1 MRKILIILSF
11 LIPVFV
17 FSQNEQY
24 IGTPQ
29 NIVKARGGL
38 MSDSSYYLPL
48 RDTNFIP
55 IRYGSEVMR
64 PQDYHIYK
72 YVGHWVV
79 SDSTVAGAN
88 FYNTSSSFTSNR
100 TANSGGNSLTFLGT
114 NGSEVFT
121 INQYPDIIIQT
132 TPSLPYA
139 SLSLHLD
146 TALLVTVNSSGHGV
160 GIEADGYNVYLADSS
175 TVHPGGSSRKGYV
188 FTLLDTITGR
198 GTWKAGSAGTLTNFS
213 SGNLSPLFT
222 TSVATATSTPALSFT
237 LSNAAA
243 NSILGNNTGG
253 SAAPTYFV
261 PTSTTLNGWFG
272 STIQSAISLTTTGSS
287 GAATFSGNTLN
298 IPNYSGGGTTTNAA
312 TFNNSGGGGS
322 SGSTFNGS
330 SALTISY
337 NTIGAA
343 PLASPSFTGTLGAQ
357 GLKTN
362 LVAKTSTYN
371 IATTDYTIECS
382 TNSFTVTL
390 PTAVGVS
397 GQQYVVANITST
409 TTITVATTSS
419 QTFLNQ
425 TGTPTTVFVSGLGSL
440 TFQSDGTGWL
450 IE

>member
-55 IRYGSEVMR
+55 VRNGAMICRVADGL
-64 PQDYHIYK
+64 IYK
-72 YVGHWVV
+72 YVGHWI
-79 SDSTVAGAN
+79 S
-88 FYNTSSSFTSNR
+88 
-100 TANSGGNSLTFLGT
+100 
-114 NGSEVFT
+114 
-121 INQYPDIIIQT
+121 
-132 TPSLPYA
+132 
-139 SLSLHLD
+139 
-146 TALLVTVNSSGHGV
+146 VT
-160 GIEADGYNVYLADSS
+160 
-175 TVHPGGSSRKGYV
+175 GGSS
-188 FTLLDTITGR
+188 
-198 GTWKAGSAGTLTNFS
+198 GTVTSFS

-222 TSVATATSTPALSFT
+222 TSVSTATTTPALSFT
-237 LSNAAA
+237 ISNAAA
-243 NSILGNNTGG
+243 NSIFGNNTGG
-253 SAAPTYFV
+253 SAAPAYFV

-272 STIQSAISLTTTGSS
+272 GTIQSAISLTTTGSS
-287 GAATFSGNTLN
+287 GAATFSGGTLN
-298 IPNYSGGGTTTNAA
+298 IPNYAYTLPTATTSVLGGVKIDGTTITISSGVISAATQIALTTTGSSGAATLIGGTLNIPNYAGGTTTNAV

-322 SGSTFNGS
+322 SSSTFNGS
-330 SALTISY
+330 SALTVSY